1 MSLKKYKFNE
11 LYTMSSG
18 LTSKLEQAGY
28 GSDFISFSTI
38 FNNPILPKVLLDKMN
53 TTLAEQETYS
63 VKKGDIL
70 ITRTSET
77 LDELAMSS
85 VAVKDYENVTF
96 SGFAKRLRP
105 TKYNVDNHITYD
117 KYMAFYLRSAYFRKL
132 INNNAIM
139 TLRASFNE
147 QIFSYLYL
155 LLPDYDIQIKIGDM
169 LYSIYEQIERN
180 NAMVQKLQVLGN
192 TIYSKIMTS
201 FKTPKL
207 LGDLVEMYQ
216 PETITSDKFVV
227 NGDYPVY
234 GAGGII
240 GFYNK
245 YNHEEPQLMV
255 SCRGICGKAE
265 LSLPKSFI
273 IGNQMVIKPK
283 NKKIKYFLYNY
294 LLNCDLS
301 CIETG
306 SVQKQITR
314 TNLEKLQILLPN
326 EDVISEYYN
335 IFENVYTQ
343 KTKIILET
351 ERLINLKE
359 KLLPLLINGQLNI

>member
-180 NAMVQKLQVLGN
+180 NAMVQKLPTFRTTTYCISHKEG
-192 TIYSKIMTS
+192 
-201 FKTPKL
+201 
-207 LGDLVEMYQ
+207 
-216 PETITSDKFVV
+216 
-227 NGDYPVY
+227 
-234 GAGGII
+234 
-240 GFYNK
+240 
-245 YNHEEPQLMV
+245 
-255 SCRGICGKAE
+255 E
-265 LSLPKSFI
+265 L
-273 IGNQMVIKPK
+273 Q
-283 NKKIKYFLYNY
+283 YA
-294 LLNCDLS
+294 C
-301 CIETG
+301 
-306 SVQKQITR
+306 
-314 TNLEKLQILLPN
+314 
-326 EDVISEYYN
+326 
-335 IFENVYTQ
+335 
-343 KTKIILET
+343 
-351 ERLINLKE
+351 
-359 KLLPLLINGQLNI
+359 